1 MLKKFM
7 RLKISTIIQ
16 WSSQV
21 VVGKK
26 NACYVQ
32 CTYCSL
38 IQSICKSKKLSIM
51 NNVSTKCCTKFDNC
65 LSLAL
70 DLCLIITFNMLA
82 LTLTFEAVLLV
93 GKVT

>member
-1 MLKKFM
+1 M
-7 RLKISTIIQ
+7 RWKISTIIQ
-16 WSSQV
+16 WSYQV

-26 NACYVQ
+26 NACYLQ
-32 CTYCSL
+32 CTYY
-38 IQSICKSKKLSIM
+38 IVYEVKVFYSICKPKTLSM
-51 NNVSTKCCTKFDNC
+51 NIVSTKCCTKLDNC

>member
-1 MLKKFM
+1 MPV
-7 RLKISTIIQ
+7 ICSVHI
-16 WSSQV
+16 V
-21 VVGKK
+21 Y
-26 NACYVQ
+26 YVKVF
-32 CTYCSL
+32 Y
-38 IQSICKSKKLSIM
+38 SICKPKTLSIM
-51 NNVSTKCCTKFDNC
+51 NIVSTKCCTKLDNC